1 MNAVKIK
8 PIRIP
13 IAIRLKNRVTLPVN
27 HPVTKVHWETA
38 GRCNDTRVIKPFSV
52 QHPWLGTLTVS
63 IREVN
68 RELDTFLIELKNSL
82 KKVFSEESLII
93 EPKNQ
98 RIRGMNIQT
107 AEEYRATKKGR
118 KHGFGELIRLTS
130 IMEMLE
136 NKCNSISIFSKNT
149 AVYFHGKYK
158 FKPNITDKKNA
169 LDILSNI
176 INEKALGY
184 KGMSEKAK
192 KIYQELEEIDTLP
205 DEQKI
210 ELFKKINNFINRY
223 IRKVLSEGNCGQGHE
238 FSKGMDMIL
247 TKRIIQREKL
257 FFNKKYKTQGIDYKI
272 Q

>member
-1 MNAVKIK
+1 MTAVKIK
-8 PIRIP
+8 PIKIP
-13 IAIRLKNRVTLPVN
+13 IIKRLNTAAPVDKK
-27 HPVTKVHWETA
+27 PATKISWEIA
-38 GRCNDTRVIKPFSV
+38 GRCNDTRVIKPFSI

-107 AEEYRATKKGR
+107 SEEYRATKKGR
-118 KHGFGELIRLTS
+118 RHGFGELMRLTS

-136 NKCNSISIFSKNT
+136 NNCNSISIFSKNT

-176 INEKALGY
+176 INDKSLGY
-184 KGMSEKAK
+184 KKISEKAK
-192 KIYQELEEIDTLP
+192 QLYKELEQIETLS
-205 DEQKI
+205 DEQKTL
-210 ELFKKINNFINRY
+210 LFNKINTLVNSY
-223 IRKVLSEGNCGQGHE
+223 IKKALAEEKGGKGHE
-238 FSKGMDMIL
+238 FAQGMNMIL
-247 TKRIIQREKL
+247 TKEIIQKEKK
-257 FFNKKYKTQGIDYKI
+257 FFNQKYKNRGIDYKI
-272 Q
+272 